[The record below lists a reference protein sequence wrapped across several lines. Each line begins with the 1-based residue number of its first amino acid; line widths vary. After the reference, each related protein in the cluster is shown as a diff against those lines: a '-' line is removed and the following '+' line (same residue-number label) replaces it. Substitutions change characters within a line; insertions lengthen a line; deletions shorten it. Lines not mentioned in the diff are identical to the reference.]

1 MEVNR
6 AKYSIEYER
15 PQTSKRIFSALLDFL
30 IFCLIFLIFFIIS
43 DQIAK
48 VTPGYQEN
56 DLIIENVH
64 QNSCIYVPED
74 GPTGKS
80 KQYRLISDYYE
91 TNFDQYTS
99 YYVLSTLTDSILG
112 TNSNDGFINFML
124 EENYEKGLELKED
137 FNEFRLNIKIDGKE
151 VYYIDETTNQIS
163 YMPKGNYETV
173 AKEFFIPYI
182 NETCRAYLSYVNGYN
197 DAMLFLTRII
207 VIIEI
212 PIPLILSCFITYL
225 FIPLIF
231 NKGKKTIGKLVFKI
245 GVVNK
250 NLLNVS
256 NKQYF
261 LRFLIFLFLE
271 VILSIFTFLIPIII
285 SFNMIFF
292 TKNKQC
298 LHDYIMHFQL
308 VDTSMYKIYNSLDE
322 IVLDE
327 INSKN
332 GVDFRLR

>member
-1 MEVNR
+1 MI
-6 AKYSIEYER
+6 SCL
-15 PQTSKRIFSALLDFL
+15 PSLL
-30 IFCLIFLIFFIIS
+30 
-43 DQIAK
+43 
-48 VTPGYQEN
+48 V
-56 DLIIENVH
+56 
-64 QNSCIYVPED
+64 
-74 GPTGKS
+74 
-80 KQYRLISDYYE
+80 
-91 TNFDQYTS
+91 
-99 YYVLSTLTDSILG
+99 
-112 TNSNDGFINFML
+112 
-124 EENYEKGLELKED
+124 
-137 FNEFRLNIKIDGKE
+137 
-151 VYYIDETTNQIS
+151 
-163 YMPKGNYETV
+163 
-173 AKEFFIPYI
+173 
-182 NETCRAYLSYVNGYN
+182 
-197 DAMLFLTRII
+197 
-207 VIIEI
+207 
-212 PIPLILSCFITYL
+212 LILSCFITYL